1 MNPPTS
7 RDPKHDPLQSYT
19 EALRDRVPS
28 KEALLAE
35 AKALSKKRRNKR
47 QASGAGLLLLALASG
62 LWHLDPAWR
71 SEDVWVAIGQRQ
83 EIRLEDGS
91 QVALN
96 SGSHLRIEKR
106 LRSRQLELLGGEA
119 LFTVVHA
126 DKPFIVR
133 SQDVRVRDIGTVFN
147 LRSDA
152 RGVDV
157 GVIEGSVEVSNK
169 HTAPR
174 LLKAGEQ
181 LRATAERVGN
191 VEPASAD
198 ALTAWQ
204 HGKLRFDGRPLSE
217 VVKDLQHYR
226 QASIQVADGRTGDLR
241 LSGEFDSEGIEA
253 LIDMLPRIL
262 PVRLLRAS
270 DGSVILSR
278 TR

>member
-1 MNPPTS
+1 MNPSTS
-7 RDPKHDPLQSYT
+7 RDPKHDPLQPFA
-19 EALRDRVPS
+19 EALRERVPS

-35 AKALSKKRRNKR
+35 AKALSKKRRNKHK
-47 QASGAGLLLLALASG
+47 ASCAGLLTLALAGG

-71 SEDVWVAIGQRQ
+71 CEDVQVAIGQRQ

-96 SGSHLRIEKR
+96 SGTHLRIEKR

-133 SQDVRVRDIGTVFN
+133 SQGVRVRDIGTVFN

-174 LLKAGEQ
+174 LLQAGEQ
-181 LRATAERVGN
+181 LRASAEHVGS
-191 VEPASAD
+191 VEPTSAS

-217 VVKDLQHYR
+217 VVRDLQHYR
-226 QASIQVADGRTGDLR
+226 QASIQVADGRTGELR
-241 LSGEFDSEGIEA
+241 LSGEFDSEGVEA

-262 PVRLLRAS
+262 PVSLSRAS
-270 DGSVILSR
+270 DGSVVLSR